1 VPRTLIRAPARQKLR
16 AASAQEIRHCDKQ
29 LTIWRRK
36 GLFVT
41 PLRGGGAEIF
51 GSRRARRGCAGGR
64 TAAADS
70 PHGFSALEFRG
81 ATPRGARDA
90 VRVIRATLP
99 HRILF
104 DVLAG
109 DFKKCIDDLTPVFVE
124 PHANGRP
131 AAPHHSS
138 MGTGQLCPG
147 VGDGLRE

>member
-1 VPRTLIRAPARQKLR
+1 
-16 AASAQEIRHCDKQ
+16 
-29 LTIWRRK
+29 
-36 GLFVT
+36 VT

-51 GSRRARRGCAGGR
+51 GSRRARRGGADGR

-70 PHGFSALEFRG
+70 PHGFSALEFRS
-81 ATPRGARDA
+81 ATPCGAHDA
-90 VRVIRATLP
+90 VRVIRATLS